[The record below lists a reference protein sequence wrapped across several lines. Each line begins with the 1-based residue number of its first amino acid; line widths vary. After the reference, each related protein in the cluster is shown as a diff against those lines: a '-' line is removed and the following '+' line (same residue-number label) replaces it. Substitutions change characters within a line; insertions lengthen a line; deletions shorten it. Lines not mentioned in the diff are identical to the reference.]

1 MKLLQN
7 GKTGTN
13 GLDYFDICTDNFKT
27 QFGYIQKQVD
37 NWKLYININGVKH
50 YFTGKIQDCLTKAE
64 ELSKRTF

>member
-37 NWKLYININGVKH
+37 DWKLYINVNGEKH
-50 YFTGKIQDCLTKAE
+50 YFRGKIQDCLSKAE
-64 ELSKRTF
+64 ELSNRLF